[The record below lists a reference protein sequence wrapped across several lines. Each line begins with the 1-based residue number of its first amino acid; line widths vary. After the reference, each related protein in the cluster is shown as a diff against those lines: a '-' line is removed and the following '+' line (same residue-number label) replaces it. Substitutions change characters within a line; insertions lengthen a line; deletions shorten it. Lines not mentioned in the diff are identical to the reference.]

1 MSKVAQLISARL
13 GFRLLSEFKSSP
25 LLPCSR
31 IPPRKNHISIA
42 DPEEGNNAEPQWRF
56 LMLSTHSKNIC
67 GLTDKVL
74 LVRYDM

>member
-1 MSKVAQLISARL
+1 MSKVAQLVSARL

-31 IPPRKNHISIA
+31 MPPRKNHISIA
-42 DPEEGNNAEPQWRF
+42 DPEEGNAEPQRRF
-56 LMLSTHSKNIC
+56 LRLSTHSKNIC

-74 LVRYDM
+74 MVRYDM